1 MVRNMSVVSAQL
13 DVVYGATINIG
24 EIVLYKI
31 HGTRVMVLW
40 CDIAQ
45 EGTTTRPHPLCHTY
59 HKALLPNMY
68 TLTCV

>member
-45 EGTTTRPHPLCHTY
+45 EGTTLDHTPY
-59 HKALLPNMY
+59 VIHIIKHSSQ
-68 TLTCV
+68 TCTH